1 MAWTT
6 DLRRERDPRA
16 QFGWEIIGRMV
27 RRRRHTLRWSQR
39 DLERASGVSQSMI
52 SRLENGVLSGMRFSR
67 FARLVA
73 ALNGLDLDAPH
84 PPLPKARSGWG

>member
-6 DLRRERDPRA
+6 DLRRERDPRS
-16 QFGWEIIGRMV
+16 QLGWEIIGRMV
-27 RRRRHTLRWSQR
+27 RRRRDALRWSQR

-84 PPLPKARSGWG
+84 PPLPRIRSGWG